1 MVYDDIRKTDY
12 YQKIYNQAL
21 KKVQRRKKQEEEAR
35 KKGNQT
41 EGSSFEQA
49 TENETI
55 PALEEQPANKQEE
68 IPTVSSHMDFAI
80 DESQLWGENF
90 NPTYEENLATLESMK
105 TPAQIAQEK
114 AEQARQEMNA
124 SYRGSNQ
131 YGSRGATGT
140 GDTRTNDEKRRGVS
154 ISEANGTAE
163 AYREAKAEADRLQK
177 EEDAQA
183 EKVKEQREAQ
193 LAKNPENPEYW
204 REKWQAERQNIA
216 SARKNGADE
225 EQIAAMEANRE
236 EYYQKYMEL
245 SGQETVKRSEEQA
258 RQKAEDEEGELE
270 EGELSEQS
278 ITPEKT
284 QLEQAQE
291 ELNKARQELV
301 RYATSSGGVF
311 DSEEYQH
318 VIDTVQTLQTRVEDL
333 RKQAQ
338 QEAQDSLSW
347 GMLYELAQP
356 GRKMTAAEEEVV
368 RDALETWN
376 GTVGPD
382 LDVYYET
389 ARRLHELGQSTEE
402 VERLL
407 MQTQIMDTLA
417 TKLSGVRSAFSGA
430 GNALPLVPQIR
441 ESLEDSNW
449 ENAGFEGAN
458 PLGLSERS
466 ESAQTQN
473 PLAYGAGYMGSML
486 GQYALGSAAMKAIP
500 GVGSALGRA
509 GERLASTGAAQ
520 ALQRIPVLGQVAT
533 QEALTG
539 MLGDALLDL
548 GLDTAPTVLRLL
560 DEYNRQQREGL
571 APGEEALTIGDILKE
586 AGINIATNAGF
597 NVAGEL
603 APAAMR
609 ALSDLFHGRP
619 VMSAAQSAALDK
631 MAQGLKL
638 TDTEQRMVDNL
649 TEAYPDYVQQREF
662 LPLEAEDPVI
672 LDDVLRQEEQG
683 SVNELARAYRAGTL
697 TNAQMETLK
706 PGGVNRA
713 AFEQATGVKLPE
725 TSSETRRVL
734 REGLDNGQR
743 VAYSETMSS
752 TGGAQNEFT
761 GAERVRS
768 LGEDAL
774 PMGQGMGFADG
785 GGGNPADGD
794 SVLRGFLSPTENIN
808 NAVARTGATPLEL
821 RDTTS
826 EPQLFSSALE
836 QARQNNPHGLM
847 VSGKSVE
854 ELTQPGTVT
863 FMSRDGLAGA
873 LVTADGDIEAVFKN
887 PQSGAKGAGSS
898 LLLNAVN
905 NGGTKLDCYGDRLV
919 NLYAKHG
926 FEPVARVPWNPEYA
940 PAGWTYGPQDVFV
953 MKLADGV
960 GIDDITARLGISEA
974 DGGFHRW
981 TREELDALPVMD
993 YDAALAYRDELIEIG
1008 KTNAELQIPRMQIG
1022 TAQNAIPAVMD
1033 DDFLNSTDGGI
1044 GIGAARARF
1053 NRTEVPTRDLAN
1065 QRSIV
1070 DGLDEER
1077 IWDLGPQNTRTHT
1090 RYTDAEAMQD
1100 AMDNVEISIQQ
1111 AEGDVRQG
1119 LMDEMNRLRQ
1129 TGDGASWNKTDV
1141 KTAQAIQQRLKD
1153 EWKGVEP
1160 GTDDYVLLQSL
1171 YNDWNN
1177 EIANHATEAGQGLQA
1192 FRQADFSIETV
1203 NQKISRYIKAKAD
1216 RWAKSKPKAAENLKG
1231 LSQDIDVIAGDWDSL
1246 MREYNIGTQGRDSL
1260 AGGMEEISR
1269 GVQPAKPTPLEV
1281 AQQKIQRLAQ
1291 KRRVELTDAQVKS
1304 LAADLLNGKGQ
1315 TAYYDKLL
1323 QFASDVE
1330 ELDLET
1336 IEQIDNILSQAEK
1349 MTDSRARSELESQVY
1364 SILVDKLGANATA
1377 KEKIDAWRYLAML
1390 GNTRTHVRNMVGNVM
1405 MDGIVRI
1412 KDGVA
1417 VGLERFLPKEERTH
1431 ALLNPANARDRALR
1445 GAAYQYAE
1453 NNAFSSLTGGSS
1465 RFNVQR
1471 GIEGE
1476 KDIFN
1481 TGWLEALRRG
1491 NNAALEGEDFK
1502 GAIGVLDAFRN
1513 TDGPVGNLSRHI
1525 LESFDKAGAKG
1536 FPLLGGI
1543 QNNYASA
1550 AAQFLKARGYDASIF
1565 TKGDMASKAVLSEMH
1580 KVATESAMRSTFH
1593 EYSKMA
1599 EFLSKAQR
1607 SGGIVGTITDSIM
1620 PFKQTPINVFKQG
1633 IRYSPVGFVNG
1644 LRKLVTHAISGKYTG
1659 NQIINSLAEGLTGT
1673 SLMALGGFLAANGW
1687 LNGSASSEE
1696 SKWKS
1701 AQGQQDYSVTL
1712 PGGGTYTIDWAAPVS
1727 IPLLAGAEAYK
1738 AWDENGFDLS
1748 QFLDALSNMGEPILE
1763 TTMLSGINGVL
1774 QDVQYS
1780 DKEDSFAALSSI
1792 ASQAAENYVSQF
1804 IPTLSGQM
1812 ARTIDP
1818 MRRDYYG
1825 GGQSATARNIS
1836 YAADT
1841 YRNKIPFL
1849 SMTNDPYVDVWGREQ
1864 ENAGGNPFGRFIM
1877 NTLSPGYYSPNQT
1890 TEVDE
1895 QLQAL
1900 YDETGNGDIL
1910 PNTAEKH
1917 IKLGGED
1924 YYFTS
1929 EEYHDYSQI
1938 RGQKAEQFIDE
1949 LMDDPGFNEL
1959 SADEQAEII
1968 PDLYTLAGDI
1978 AALEVKEGY
1987 TKNTKLFKVWQE
1999 DGDDAVIPYL
2009 LTEKY
2014 AGDTREEKGANTLS
2028 NAELYD
2034 VVYNVPGLS
2043 DEEYAQNYLY
2053 RVSGK
2058 EKAQE
2063 AYDYGGADFLQE
2075 YAYAKAT
2082 ADTNHNNSL
2091 TNKERRAA
2099 IDKMSGLTN
2108 EQKSFMWYLL
2118 GGKNPS
2124 NPYD

>member
-1 MVYDDIRKTDY
+1 MAKYSDIRNSDVYKKAFEKAF
-12 YQKIYNQAL
+12 QKAVKNNPNRIKEMAQQHTETVRETRDTAGEQQIPYL
-21 KKVQRRKKQEEEAR
+21 EDEQEYKPSA
-35 KKGNQT
+35 
-41 EGSSFEQA
+41 SSQ
-49 TENETI
+49 
-55 PALEEQPANKQEE
+55 
-68 IPTVSSHMDFAI
+68 MDFVI
-80 DESQLWGENF
+80 DDSPLWGEAF
-90 NPTYEENLATLESMK
+90 NPTYEENLAALESMK
-105 TPAQIAQEK
+105 TPAQVAQEK

-124 SYRGSNQ
+124 SYRGANR

-154 ISEANGTAE
+154 IAEANGTAQ
-163 AYREAKAEADRLQK
+163 AYREAKADADKLQK
-177 EEDAQA
+177 EEDEAA
-183 EKVKEQREAQ
+183 AARKEKEEAALRQ
-193 LAKNPENPEYW
+193 NPENKEYW
-204 REKWQAERQNIA
+204 AEKWQNENQRISEAKQSGASEEEIA
-216 SARKNGADE
+216 G
-225 EQIAAMEANRE
+225 MEAQRD

-245 SGQETVKRSEEQA
+245 SGQGMVERSKEEA
-258 RQKAEDEEGELE
+258 EQKELAQQQTAPEAEGQPQEKSALEQIEDELTE
-270 EGELSEQS
+270 
-278 ITPEKT
+278 
-284 QLEQAQE
+284 
-291 ELNKARQELV
+291 ARLKI
-301 RYATSSGGVF
+301 A
-311 DSEEYQH
+311 
-318 VIDTVQTLQTRVEDL
+318 DL
-333 RKQAQ
+333 RDAGAMYAPDGYSYSEVFQAALDEEARLEARLAEQKEQDEQ
-338 QEAQDSLSW
+338 QAKDSLSW

-356 GRKMTAAEEEVV
+356 GRKMTEAEEEVV

-539 MLGDALLDL
+539 MLGDTLLDL

-609 ALSDLFHGRP
+609 ALSELFHGRP

-662 LPLEAEDPVI
+662 LPLEAEEPVI
-672 LDDVLRQEEQG
+672 LDNVLRQEEQG

-1008 KTNAELQIPRMQIG
+1008 KTNAMLQMPQG
-1022 TAQNAIPAVMD
+1022 
-1033 DDFLNSTDGGI
+1033 NSTSI
-1044 GIGAARARF
+1044 GVGAARSEFERP
-1053 NRTEVPTRDLAN
+1053 EVPTRDLAN
-1065 QRSIV
+1065 QRSII

-1077 IWDLGPQNTRTHT
+1077 IQSLGPQDTRTHI
-1090 RYTDAEAMQD
+1090 RYTDTEAMQD
-1100 AMDNVEISIQQ
+1100 AANNVELSIQQ
-1111 AEGDVRQG
+1111 AGGDVRQG

-1129 TGDGASWNKTDV
+1129 TGEGASWNKTDV
-1141 KTAQAIQQRLKD
+1141 KTAQAVQQRLKE

-1177 EIANHATEAGQGLQA
+1177 EISKHATAAGQGLQA
-1192 FRQADFSIETV
+1192 FRQADFSTETV
-1203 NQKISRYIKAKAD
+1203 NQKIQRYIKDKAE
-1216 RWAKSKPKAAENLKG
+1216 RWAKSKPKEAKNLKG

-1246 MREYNIGTQGRDSL
+1246 MREYNIGQQGKNGL

-1269 GVQPAKPTPLEV
+1269 GVQPAKPTPFET
-1281 AQQKIQRLAQ
+1281 AQRKIRELAQ
-1291 KRRVELTDAQVKS
+1291 KRHVELTDAQVKS
-1304 LAADLLNGKGQ
+1304 LAADLLNGNGQ

-1323 QFASDVE
+1323 QFASDVD

-1336 IEQIDNILSQAEK
+1336 IEQIDNILARAEG

-1364 SILVDKLGANATA
+1364 SILVDKLGANATLE
-1377 KEKIDAWRYLAML
+1377 EKIDAWRYFAML
-1390 GNTRTHVRNMVGNVM
+1390 GNTRTHARNIIGNTA
-1405 MDGIVRI
+1405 MDAITRI

-1417 VGLERFLPKEERTH
+1417 VGLERFLPKEERIH
-1431 ALLNPANARDRALR
+1431 ALLNPASAEDRALR

-1471 GIEGE
+1471 GVEGE
-1476 KDIFN
+1476 KAIFN

-1513 TDGPVGNLSRHI
+1513 TGGPVGEFARHMLSAAD
-1525 LESFDKAGAKG
+1525 EYGAKG
-1536 FPLLGGI
+1536 VPMLGGI

-1550 AAQFLKARGYDASIF
+1550 AAQFLKARGYDVSIF

-1580 KVATESAMRSTFH
+1580 KVATESAMRATFH
-1593 EYSKMA
+1593 EYSKVA
-1599 EFLSKAQR
+1599 ELLSNAQR
-1607 SGGIVGTITDSIM
+1607 AGGIPSFAIKAIS

-1633 IRYSPVGFVNG
+1633 IRYSPAGLLNG
-1644 LRKLVTHAISGKYTG
+1644 IRKLGMHAISGKYTG
-1659 NQIINSLAEGLTGT
+1659 NQIVESLAEGLTGT
-1673 SLMALGGFLAANGW
+1673 GLFALGGFLAANKI
-1687 LNGSASSEE
+1687 LNGKASSEE

-1701 AQGQQDYSVTL
+1701 AQGQQDYSITL

-1727 IPLLAGAEAYK
+1727 IPLLAGAAAYDS
-1738 AWDENGFDLS
+1738 WDENGFDLS

-1774 QDVQYS
+1774 QNIQYT
-1780 DKEDSFAALSSI
+1780 DKEEPTAALSSI
-1792 ASQAAENYVSQF
+1792 ASQAVRNYASQF

-1825 GGQSATARNIS
+1825 GGQSATERDIS
-1836 YAADT
+1836 YTADT

-1917 IKLGGED
+1917 IRLDGED

-1987 TKNTKLFKVWQE
+1987 TKNTGLFKAWQE
-1999 DGDDAVIPYL
+1999 GGDDAVIPYL
-2009 LTEKY
+2009 IAEHY
-2014 AGDTREEKGANTLS
+2014 VGEARQQKGSTLS

-2034 VVYNVPGLS
+2034 VVYGIPSL
-2043 DEEYAQNYLY
+2043 DEEEYAQQYLS
-2053 RVSGK
+2053 RTKG
-2058 EKAQE
+2058 ENAQK
-2063 AYDYGGADFLQE
+2063 AYDYGGANFLQD

-2091 TNKERRAA
+2091 SNKERQAA

-2108 EQKSFMWYLL
+2108 VQKAFMWTLL
-2118 GGKNPS
+2118 GGKEPS

>member
-1 MVYDDIRKTDY
+1 MRSWQNTRKASPWRNWPICYSRYADFVLENGSRRIAIEIDDEASHNPRLVSQDKFYDDLLKQNSMVYLGWDVYRWAVRQMQIQPDAVKDELRVFLGSHPHFKEIEDY
-12 YQKIYNQAL
+12 LPTQRGKELDGSHLDLKKHQIEAL
-21 KKVQRRKKQEEEAR
+21 KPL
-35 KKGNQT
+35 
-41 EGSSFEQA
+41 QA
-49 TENETI
+49 MRDNSETI
-55 PALEEQPANKQEE
+55 ALLY
-68 IPTVSSHMDFAI
+68 H
-80 DESQLWGENF
+80 
-90 NPTYEENLATLESMK
+90 
-105 TPAQIAQEK
+105 
-114 AEQARQEMNA
+114 
-124 SYRGSNQ
+124 
-131 YGSRGATGT
+131 ATGT
-140 GDTRTNDEKRRGVS
+140 GKTV
-154 ISEANGTAE
+154 TAVM
-163 AYREAKAEADRLQK
+163 D
-177 EEDAQA
+177 
-183 EKVKEQREAQ
+183 
-193 LAKNPENPEYW
+193 AKNCGG
-204 REKWQAERQNIA
+204 RTLFLAH
-216 SARKNGADE
+216 
-225 EQIAAMEANRE
+225 
-236 EYYQKYMEL
+236 
-245 SGQETVKRSEEQA
+245 T
-258 RQKAEDEEGELE
+258 
-270 EGELSEQS
+270 
-278 ITPEKT
+278 
-284 QLEQAQE
+284 
-291 ELNKARQELV
+291 QELV
-301 RYATSSGGVF
+301 N
-311 DSEEYQH
+311 Q
-318 VIDTVQTLQTRVEDL
+318 
-333 RKQAQ
+333 
-338 QEAQDSLSW
+338 
-347 GMLYELAQP
+347 
-356 GRKMTAAEEEVV
+356 AAETFRKLWPSV
-368 RDALETWN
+368 
-376 GTVGPD
+376 TVGR
-382 LDVYYET
+382 Y
-389 ARRLHELGQSTEE
+389 
-402 VERLL
+402 VES
-407 MQTQIMDTLA
+407 MKQP
-417 TKLSGVRSAFSGA
+417 
-430 GNALPLVPQIR
+430 NAHVVC
-441 ESLEDSNW
+441 
-449 ENAGFEGAN
+449 
-458 PLGLSERS
+458 
-466 ESAQTQN
+466 
-473 PLAYGAGYMGSML
+473 GS
-486 GQYALGSAAMKAIP
+486 
-500 GVGSALGRA
+500 V
-509 GERLASTGAAQ
+509 
-520 ALQRIPVLGQVAT
+520 
-533 QEALTG
+533 
-539 MLGDALLDL
+539 
-548 GLDTAPTVLRLL
+548 
-560 DEYNRQQREGL
+560 
-571 APGEEALTIGDILKE
+571 
-586 AGINIATNAGF
+586 
-597 NVAGEL
+597 
-603 APAAMR
+603 
-609 ALSDLFHGRP
+609 
-619 VMSAAQSAALDK
+619 QSAALDK

-683 SVNELARAYRAGTL
+683 SVNELARAYREGTL

-734 REGLDNGQR
+734 REGFDNGQR

-1008 KTNAELQIPRMQIG
+1008 KTNAMLQMPQG
-1022 TAQNAIPAVMD
+1022 
-1033 DDFLNSTDGGI
+1033 NSTSI
-1044 GIGAARARF
+1044 GVGAARSEFERP
-1053 NRTEVPTRDLAN
+1053 EVPTRDLAN
-1065 QRSIV
+1065 QRSII

-1077 IWDLGPQNTRTHT
+1077 IQSLGPQDTRTHI
-1090 RYTDAEAMQD
+1090 RYTDTEAMQD
-1100 AMDNVEISIQQ
+1100 AANNVELSIQQ
-1111 AEGDVRQG
+1111 AGGDVRQG

-1129 TGDGASWNKTDV
+1129 TGEGASWNKTDV
-1141 KTAQAIQQRLKD
+1141 KTAQAVQQRLKE

-1177 EIANHATEAGQGLQA
+1177 EISKHATAAGQGLQA
-1192 FRQADFSIETV
+1192 FRQADFSTETV
-1203 NQKISRYIKAKAD
+1203 NQKIQRYIKDKAE
-1216 RWAKSKPKAAENLKG
+1216 RWAKSKPKEAKNLKG

-1246 MREYNIGTQGRDSL
+1246 MREYNIGQQGKNGL
-1260 AGGMEEISR
+1260 AGGMEEIAR
-1269 GVQPAKPTPLEV
+1269 GVQPAKPTPFET
-1281 AQQKIQRLAQ
+1281 AQRKIRELAQ
-1291 KRRVELTDAQVKS
+1291 KRHVELTDAQVKS
-1304 LAADLLNGKGQ
+1304 LAADLLNGNGQ

-1323 QFASDVE
+1323 QFASDVD

-1336 IEQIDNILSQAEK
+1336 IEQIDNILARAEG

-1364 SILVDKLGANATA
+1364 SILVDKLGANATLE
-1377 KEKIDAWRYLAML
+1377 EKIDAWRYFAML
-1390 GNTRTHVRNMVGNVM
+1390 GNTRTHARNIIGNTA
-1405 MDGIVRI
+1405 MDAITRI

-1417 VGLERFLPKEERTH
+1417 VGLERFLPKEERIH
-1431 ALLNPANARDRALR
+1431 ALLNPASAEDRALR

-1471 GIEGE
+1471 GVEGE
-1476 KDIFN
+1476 KAIFN

-1513 TDGPVGNLSRHI
+1513 TGGPVGEFARHMLSAAD
-1525 LESFDKAGAKG
+1525 EYGAKG
-1536 FPLLGGI
+1536 VPMLGGI

-1550 AAQFLKARGYDASIF
+1550 AAQFLKARGYDVSIF

-1580 KVATESAMRSTFH
+1580 KVATESAMRATFH
-1593 EYSKMA
+1593 EYSKVA
-1599 EFLSKAQR
+1599 ELLSNAQR
-1607 SGGIVGTITDSIM
+1607 AGGIPSFAIKAIS

-1633 IRYSPVGFVNG
+1633 IRYSPAGLLNG
-1644 LRKLVTHAISGKYTG
+1644 IRKLGMHAISGKYTG
-1659 NQIINSLAEGLTGT
+1659 NQIVESLAEGLTGT
-1673 SLMALGGFLAANGW
+1673 GLFALGGFLAANKI
-1687 LNGSASSEE
+1687 LNGKASSEE

-1701 AQGQQDYSVTL
+1701 AQGQQDYSITL

-1727 IPLLAGAEAYK
+1727 IPLLAGAAAYDS
-1738 AWDENGFDLS
+1738 WDENGFDLS

-1774 QDVQYS
+1774 QNIQYT
-1780 DKEDSFAALSSI
+1780 DKEEPTAALSSI
-1792 ASQAAENYVSQF
+1792 ASQAVRNYASQF

-1825 GGQSATARNIS
+1825 GGQSATERDIS
-1836 YAADT
+1836 YTADT

-1917 IKLGGED
+1917 IRLDGED

-1987 TKNTKLFKVWQE
+1987 TKNTGLFKAWQE
-1999 DGDDAVIPYL
+1999 GGDDAVIPYL
-2009 LTEKY
+2009 IAEHY
-2014 AGDTREEKGANTLS
+2014 VGDARQQKGSTLS

-2034 VVYNVPGLS
+2034 VVYGIPSL
-2043 DEEYAQNYLY
+2043 DEEEYAQQYLS
-2053 RVSGK
+2053 RAKG
-2058 EKAQE
+2058 ENAQK
-2063 AYDYGGADFLQE
+2063 AYDYGGANFLQD

-2091 TNKERRAA
+2091 SNKERQAA

-2108 EQKSFMWYLL
+2108 VQKAFMWTLL
-2118 GGKNPS
+2118 GGKEPS

>member
-1 MVYDDIRKTDY
+1 MAKYSDIRNSDVYKKAFEKAF
-12 YQKIYNQAL
+12 QKAVKNNPNRIKEMAQQHTETVRETRDTAGEQQIPYL
-21 KKVQRRKKQEEEAR
+21 EDEQEYKPSA
-35 KKGNQT
+35 
-41 EGSSFEQA
+41 SSQ
-49 TENETI
+49 
-55 PALEEQPANKQEE
+55 
-68 IPTVSSHMDFAI
+68 MDFVI
-80 DESQLWGENF
+80 DDSPLWGEAF
-90 NPTYEENLATLESMK
+90 NPTYEENLAALESMK
-105 TPAQIAQEK
+105 TPAQVAQEK

-177 EEDAQA
+177 EEDEAA
-183 EKVKEQREAQ
+183 AAREEKEEAALRQ
-193 LAKNPENPEYW
+193 NPENKEYW
-204 REKWQAERQNIA
+204 AEKWQNENQRISEAKQSGASEEEIA
-216 SARKNGADE
+216 G
-225 EQIAAMEANRE
+225 MEAQRD

-245 SGQETVKRSEEQA
+245 SGQGMVERSKEEA
-258 RQKAEDEEGELE
+258 EQKELAQQQTAPEAEGQPQEKSALEQIEDELTE
-270 EGELSEQS
+270 
-278 ITPEKT
+278 
-284 QLEQAQE
+284 
-291 ELNKARQELV
+291 ARLKI
-301 RYATSSGGVF
+301 A
-311 DSEEYQH
+311 
-318 VIDTVQTLQTRVEDL
+318 DL
-333 RKQAQ
+333 RDAGAMYAPDGYSYSEVFQAALDEEARLEARLAEQKEQDEQ
-338 QEAQDSLSW
+338 QAKDSLSW

-356 GRKMTAAEEEVV
+356 GRKMTEAEEEVV

-500 GVGSALGRA
+500 GAGSALGRA

-520 ALQRIPVLGQVAT
+520 ALQRIPVLGELAT
-533 QEALTG
+533 PQAISG
-539 MLGDALLDL
+539 MLGDSILDL
-548 GLDTAPTVLRLL
+548 GLDTLPMTLRMTGEYL
-560 DEYNRQQREGL
+560 DQQKNGV
-571 APGEEALTIGDILKE
+571 APGEEELSIGDILKE

-597 NVAGEL
+597 NALGEL

-631 MAQGLKL
+631 MTQGLKL

-672 LDDVLRQEEQG
+672 LDNVLRQEEQG

-1008 KTNAELQIPRMQIG
+1008 KTNAMLQMPQG
-1022 TAQNAIPAVMD
+1022 
-1033 DDFLNSTDGGI
+1033 NSTSI
-1044 GIGAARARF
+1044 GVGAARSEFERP
-1053 NRTEVPTRDLAN
+1053 EVPTRDLAN
-1065 QRSIV
+1065 QRSII

-1077 IWDLGPQNTRTHT
+1077 IQSLGPQDTRTHI
-1090 RYTDAEAMQD
+1090 RYTDTEAMQD
-1100 AMDNVEISIQQ
+1100 AANNVELSIQQ
-1111 AEGDVRQG
+1111 AGGDVRQG

-1129 TGDGASWNKTDV
+1129 TGEGASWNKTDV
-1141 KTAQAIQQRLKD
+1141 KTAQAVQQRLKE

-1177 EIANHATEAGQGLQA
+1177 EISKHATAAGQGLQA
-1192 FRQADFSIETV
+1192 FRQADFSTETV
-1203 NQKISRYIKAKAD
+1203 NQKIQRYIKDKAE
-1216 RWAKSKPKAAENLKG
+1216 RWAKSKPKEAKNLKG

-1246 MREYNIGTQGRDSL
+1246 MREYNIGQQGKNGL
-1260 AGGMEEISR
+1260 AGGMEEIAR
-1269 GVQPAKPTPLEV
+1269 GVHPAKPTPFET
-1281 AQQKIQRLAQ
+1281 AQRKIRELAQ
-1291 KRRVELTDAQVKS
+1291 KRHVELTDAQVKS
-1304 LAADLLNGKGQ
+1304 LAADLLNGNGQ

-1323 QFASDVE
+1323 QFASDVD

-1336 IEQIDNILSQAEK
+1336 IEQIDNILARAEG

-1364 SILVDKLGANATA
+1364 SILVDKLGANATLE
-1377 KEKIDAWRYLAML
+1377 EKIDAWRYFAML
-1390 GNTRTHVRNMVGNVM
+1390 GNLKTHARNIIGNTA
-1405 MDGIVRI
+1405 MDAITRI

-1417 VGLERFLPKEERTH
+1417 VGLERFLPKEERIH
-1431 ALLNPANARDRALR
+1431 DLLNPASAEDRALR

-1471 GIEGE
+1471 GVEGE
-1476 KDIFN
+1476 KAIFN

-1513 TDGPVGNLSRHI
+1513 TGGPVGEFARHMLSAAD
-1525 LESFDKAGAKG
+1525 EYGAKG
-1536 FPLLGGI
+1536 VPMLGGI

-1550 AAQFLKARGYDASIF
+1550 AAQFLKARGYDVSIF

-1580 KVATESAMRSTFH
+1580 KVATESAMRATFH
-1593 EYSKMA
+1593 EYSKVA
-1599 EFLSKAQR
+1599 ELLSNAQR
-1607 SGGIVGTITDSIM
+1607 AGGIPSFAIKAIS

-1633 IRYSPVGFVNG
+1633 IRYSPAGLLNG
-1644 LRKLVTHAISGKYTG
+1644 IRKLGMHAISGKYTG
-1659 NQIINSLAEGLTGT
+1659 NQIVESLAEGLTGT
-1673 SLMALGGFLAANGW
+1673 GLFALGGFLAANKI
-1687 LNGSASSEE
+1687 LNGKASSEE

-1701 AQGQQDYSVTL
+1701 AQGQQDYSITL

-1727 IPLLAGAEAYK
+1727 IPLLAGAAAYDS
-1738 AWDENGFDLS
+1738 WDENGFDLS

-1774 QDVQYS
+1774 QNIQYT
-1780 DKEDSFAALSSI
+1780 DKEEPTAALSSI
-1792 ASQAAENYVSQF
+1792 ASQAVRNYASQF

-1825 GGQSATARNIS
+1825 GGQSATERDIS
-1836 YAADT
+1836 YTADT

-1917 IKLGGED
+1917 IRLDGED

-1938 RGQKAEQFIDE
+1938 RGKKAEQFIDE
-1949 LMDDPGFNEL
+1949 LMNDPGFNEL

-1987 TKNTKLFKVWQE
+1987 TKNTGLFKAWQE
-1999 DGDDAVIPYL
+1999 GGDDAVIPYL
-2009 LTEKY
+2009 IAEHY
-2014 AGDTREEKGANTLS
+2014 VGDARQQKGSTLS

-2034 VVYNVPGLS
+2034 VVYGIPSL
-2043 DEEYAQNYLY
+2043 DEEEYAQQYLS
-2053 RVSGK
+2053 RAKG
-2058 EKAQE
+2058 ENAQK
-2063 AYDYGGADFLQE
+2063 AYDYGGANFLQD

-2091 TNKERRAA
+2091 SNKERQAA

-2108 EQKSFMWYLL
+2108 VQKAFMWTLL
-2118 GGKNPS
+2118 GGKEPS

>member
-35 KKGNQT
+35 KKSNQT
-41 EGSSFEQA
+41 AGSSFEQA

-55 PALEEQPANKQEE
+55 PALEEQPDNKQEE

-177 EEDAQA
+177 EEDEAAAAREEKEA
-183 EKVKEQREAQ
+183 EALRQD
-193 LAKNPENPEYW
+193 PENKEYW
-204 REKWQAERQNIA
+204 AEKWQNENQRISEAKQGGASEEEIA
-216 SARKNGADE
+216 G
-225 EQIAAMEANRE
+225 MEAQRD

-245 SGQETVKRSEEQA
+245 SGQDMVTRSEEEA
-258 RQKAEDEEGELE
+258 EQKAAAEQQATQEPVQETQEKSAVEQIEDDLTEVRLRIADLRDAGAVYAPDGYSYSEVFQAALDEE
-270 EGELSEQS
+270 
-278 ITPEKT
+278 
-284 QLEQAQE
+284 
-291 ELNKARQELV
+291 ARL
-301 RYATSSGGVF
+301 
-311 DSEEYQH
+311 
-318 VIDTVQTLQTRVEDL
+318 
-333 RKQAQ
+333 
-338 QEAQDSLSW
+338 EAQLAEQKENDLQQAKDSLSW

-539 MLGDALLDL
+539 MLGDTLLDL
-548 GLDTAPTVLRLL
+548 GLDTTPTVLRLL

-662 LPLEAEDPVI
+662 LPLEAEEPVI
-672 LDDVLRQEEQG
+672 LDNVLRQEEQG

-734 REGLDNGQR
+734 REGLDNGPR
-743 VAYSETMSS
+743 VAYSGTMSS

-1008 KTNAELQIPRMQIG
+1008 KTNAMLQMPQG
-1022 TAQNAIPAVMD
+1022 
-1033 DDFLNSTDGGI
+1033 NSTSI
-1044 GIGAARARF
+1044 GVGAARSEFERP
-1053 NRTEVPTRDLAN
+1053 EVPTRDLAN
-1065 QRSIV
+1065 QRSII

-1077 IWDLGPQNTRTHT
+1077 IQSLGPQDTRTHI
-1090 RYTDAEAMQD
+1090 RYTDTEAMQD
-1100 AMDNVEISIQQ
+1100 AANNVELSIQQ
-1111 AEGDVRQG
+1111 AGGDVRQG

-1129 TGDGASWNKTDV
+1129 TGEGASWNKTDV
-1141 KTAQAIQQRLKD
+1141 KTAQAVQQRLKE

-1177 EIANHATEAGQGLQA
+1177 EISKHATAAGQGLQA
-1192 FRQADFSIETV
+1192 FRQADFSTETV
-1203 NQKISRYIKAKAD
+1203 NQKIQRYIKDKAE
-1216 RWAKSKPKAAENLKG
+1216 RWAKSKPKEAKNLKG

-1246 MREYNIGTQGRDSL
+1246 MREYNIGQQGKNGL
-1260 AGGMEEISR
+1260 AGGMEEIAR
-1269 GVQPAKPTPLEV
+1269 GVQPAKPTPFET
-1281 AQQKIQRLAQ
+1281 AQRKIRELAQ
-1291 KRRVELTDAQVKS
+1291 KRHVELTDAQVKS
-1304 LAADLLNGKGQ
+1304 LAADLLNGNGQ

-1323 QFASDVE
+1323 QFASDVD

-1336 IEQIDNILSQAEK
+1336 IEQIDNILARAEG

-1364 SILVDKLGANATA
+1364 SILVDKLGANATLE
-1377 KEKIDAWRYLAML
+1377 EKIDAWRYFAML
-1390 GNTRTHVRNMVGNVM
+1390 GNLKTHARNIIGNTA
-1405 MDGIVRI
+1405 MDAITRI

-1417 VGLERFLPKEERTH
+1417 VGLERFLPKEERIH
-1431 ALLNPANARDRALR
+1431 ALLNPASAEDRALR

-1471 GIEGE
+1471 GVEGE
-1476 KDIFN
+1476 KAIFN

-1513 TDGPVGNLSRHI
+1513 TGGPVGEFARHMLSAAD
-1525 LESFDKAGAKG
+1525 EYGAKG
-1536 FPLLGGI
+1536 VPMLGGI

-1550 AAQFLKARGYDASIF
+1550 AAQFLKARGYDVSIF

-1580 KVATESAMRSTFH
+1580 KVATESAMRATFH
-1593 EYSKMA
+1593 EYSKVA
-1599 EFLSKAQR
+1599 ELLSNAQR
-1607 SGGIVGTITDSIM
+1607 AGGIPSFAIKAIS

-1633 IRYSPVGFVNG
+1633 IRYSPAGLLNG
-1644 LRKLVTHAISGKYTG
+1644 IRKLGMHAISGKYTG
-1659 NQIINSLAEGLTGT
+1659 NQIVESLAEGLTGT
-1673 SLMALGGFLAANGW
+1673 GLFALGGFLAANKI
-1687 LNGSASSEE
+1687 LNGKASSEE

-1701 AQGQQDYSVTL
+1701 AQGQQDYSITL

-1727 IPLLAGAEAYK
+1727 IPLLAGAAAYDS
-1738 AWDENGFDLS
+1738 WDENGFDLS

-1774 QDVQYS
+1774 QNIQYT
-1780 DKEDSFAALSSI
+1780 DKEEPTAALSSI
-1792 ASQAAENYVSQF
+1792 ASQAVRNYASQF

-1825 GGQSATARNIS
+1825 GGQSATERDIS
-1836 YAADT
+1836 YTADT

-1917 IKLGGED
+1917 IRLDGED

-1949 LMDDPGFNEL
+1949 LMNDPGFNEL

-1987 TKNTKLFKVWQE
+1987 TKNTGLFKAWQE
-1999 DGDDAVIPYL
+1999 GGDDAVIPYL
-2009 LTEKY
+2009 IAEHY
-2014 AGDTREEKGANTLS
+2014 VGDARQQKGSTLS

-2034 VVYNVPGLS
+2034 VVYGIPSL
-2043 DEEYAQNYLY
+2043 DEEEYAQQYLS
-2053 RVSGK
+2053 RAKG
-2058 EKAQE
+2058 EKAQK
-2063 AYDYGGADFLQE
+2063 AYDYGGANFLQD

-2091 TNKERRAA
+2091 SNKERQAA

-2108 EQKSFMWYLL
+2108 VQKAFMWTLL
-2118 GGKNPS
+2118 GGKEPS

>member
-35 KKGNQT
+35 KKSNQT
-41 EGSSFEQA
+41 AGSSFEQ
-49 TENETI
+49 ESETI

-216 SARKNGADE
+216 SARENGADE

-245 SGQETVKRSEEQA
+245 SGQETVERSEEQA
-258 RQKAEDEEGELE
+258 RQKAEYEEGELE

-318 VIDTVQTLQTRVEDL
+318 AIDTVQTLQTRVEDL

-338 QEAQDSLSW
+338 QEVQDSLSW

-539 MLGDALLDL
+539 MLGDTLLDL

-560 DEYNRQQREGL
+560 DEYNQQQREGL
-571 APGEEALTIGDILKE
+571 APGEEALTICDILKE

-1008 KTNAELQIPRMQIG
+1008 KTNAMLQMPQG
-1022 TAQNAIPAVMD
+1022 
-1033 DDFLNSTDGGI
+1033 NSTSI
-1044 GIGAARARF
+1044 GVGAARSEFERP
-1053 NRTEVPTRDLAN
+1053 EVPTRDLAN
-1065 QRSIV
+1065 QRSII

-1077 IWDLGPQNTRTHT
+1077 IQSLGPQDTRTHI
-1090 RYTDAEAMQD
+1090 RYTDTEAMQD
-1100 AMDNVEISIQQ
+1100 AANNVELSIQQ
-1111 AEGDVRQG
+1111 AGGDVRQG

-1129 TGDGASWNKTDV
+1129 TGEGASWNKTDV
-1141 KTAQAIQQRLKD
+1141 KTAQAVQQRLKE

-1177 EIANHATEAGQGLQA
+1177 EISKHATAAGQGLQA
-1192 FRQADFSIETV
+1192 FRQADFSTETV
-1203 NQKISRYIKAKAD
+1203 NQKIQRYIKDKAE
-1216 RWAKSKPKAAENLKG
+1216 RWAKSKPKEAKNLKG

-1246 MREYNIGTQGRDSL
+1246 MREYNIGQQGKNGL
-1260 AGGMEEISR
+1260 AGGMEEIAR
-1269 GVQPAKPTPLEV
+1269 GVQPAKPTPFET
-1281 AQQKIQRLAQ
+1281 AQRKIRELAQ
-1291 KRRVELTDAQVKS
+1291 KRHVELTDAQVKS
-1304 LAADLLNGKGQ
+1304 LAADLLNGNGQ

-1323 QFASDVE
+1323 QFASDVD

-1336 IEQIDNILSQAEK
+1336 IEQIDNILARAEG

-1364 SILVDKLGANATA
+1364 SILVDKLGANATLE
-1377 KEKIDAWRYLAML
+1377 EKIDAWRYFAML
-1390 GNTRTHVRNMVGNVM
+1390 GNTRTHARNIIGNTA
-1405 MDGIVRI
+1405 MDAITRI

-1417 VGLERFLPKEERTH
+1417 VGLERFLPKEERIH
-1431 ALLNPANARDRALR
+1431 ALLNPASAEDRALR

-1471 GIEGE
+1471 GVEGE
-1476 KDIFN
+1476 KAIFN

-1513 TDGPVGNLSRHI
+1513 TGGPVGEFARHMLSAAD
-1525 LESFDKAGAKG
+1525 EYGAKG
-1536 FPLLGGI
+1536 VPMLGGI

-1550 AAQFLKARGYDASIF
+1550 AAQFLKARGYDVSIF

-1580 KVATESAMRSTFH
+1580 KVATESAMRATFH
-1593 EYSKMA
+1593 EYSKVA
-1599 EFLSKAQR
+1599 ELLSNAQR
-1607 SGGIVGTITDSIM
+1607 AGGIPSFAIKAIS

-1633 IRYSPVGFVNG
+1633 IRYSPAGLLNG
-1644 LRKLVTHAISGKYTG
+1644 IRKLGMHAISGKYTG
-1659 NQIINSLAEGLTGT
+1659 NQIVESLAEGLTGT
-1673 SLMALGGFLAANGW
+1673 GLFALGGFLAANKI
-1687 LNGSASSEE
+1687 LNGKASSEE

-1701 AQGQQDYSVTL
+1701 AQGQQDYSITL

-1727 IPLLAGAEAYK
+1727 IPLLAGAAAYDS
-1738 AWDENGFDLS
+1738 WDENGFDLS

-1774 QDVQYS
+1774 QNIQYT
-1780 DKEDSFAALSSI
+1780 DKEEPTAALSSI
-1792 ASQAAENYVSQF
+1792 ASQAVRNYASQF

-1825 GGQSATARNIS
+1825 GGQSATERDIS
-1836 YAADT
+1836 YTADT

-1917 IKLGGED
+1917 IRLDGED

-1987 TKNTKLFKVWQE
+1987 TKNTGLFKAWQE
-1999 DGDDAVIPYL
+1999 GGDDAVIPYL
-2009 LTEKY
+2009 IAEHY
-2014 AGDTREEKGANTLS
+2014 VGDARQQKGSTLS

-2034 VVYNVPGLS
+2034 VVYGIPSL
-2043 DEEYAQNYLY
+2043 DEEEYAQQYLS
-2053 RVSGK
+2053 RAKG
-2058 EKAQE
+2058 ENAQK
-2063 AYDYGGADFLQE
+2063 AYDYGGANFLQD

-2091 TNKERRAA
+2091 SNKERQAA

-2108 EQKSFMWYLL
+2108 VQKAFMWTLL
-2118 GGKNPS
+2118 GGKEPS